1 MTVDYGQGPKQVSA
15 SLLALFVYESQFGGA
30 DMARDLFEYRGGGG
44 GDLASEVNWTACV
57 KALWAML
64 RAADRSVP
72 PFEEWAASVEGVNL
86 VDVAPQVLKA
96 AREGFFRSGATG
108 KKA

>member
-1 MTVDYGQGPKQVSA
+1 MTIDYGQGPKKASA
-15 SLLALFVYESQFGGA
+15 SLLALFIYESQFGGA
-30 DMARDLFEYRGGGG
+30 DMARDLFEYRGGG

-72 PFEEWAASVEGVNL
+72 PFEEWAASIEGVNL
-86 VDVAPQVLKA
+86 VDVAPQVLRA
-96 AREGFFRSGATG
+96 AREGFFRPGAAE

>member
-1 MTVDYGQGPKQVSA
+1 MTIDYGQGPKKISA
-15 SLLALFVYESQFGGA
+15 SLLALLVYESQFGGA
-30 DMARDLFEYRGGGG
+30 DMVRDLFEYRGGGG
-44 GDLASEVNWTACV
+44 LASEVNWTACV

-72 PFEEWAASVEGVNL
+72 PFEEWAASVEEVNL

-96 AREGFFRSGATG
+96 AREGFFRPGAAG